1 MIEIIASPDL
11 DKISY
16 IDSNENPVPI
26 TDQNLIKTCQM
37 MKRVLGNSDI
47 FDEKLINEY
56 NEPVYEYIVEKTYI
70 MPEYDY
76 GPVYFKDKP
85 KQKMK
90 IAFNKL
96 FYEKINS

>member
-1 MIEIIASPDL
+1 MIEIIANTEL
-11 DKISY
+11 DQISY

-26 TDQNLIKTCQM
+26 TYQNLNKTCQM
-37 MKRVLGNSDI
+37 MKRVLGTNDI
-47 FDEKLINEY
+47 FDESLINEY

-76 GPVYFKDKP
+76 GPLNFKEQP

>member
-11 DKISY
+11 DIISY

-37 MKRVLGNSDI
+37 MKRILGTSDI

>member
-1 MIEIIASPDL
+1 MIEIIANTEL
-11 DKISY
+11 DQISY

-37 MKRVLGNSDI
+37 MKRVLGTNDI
-47 FDEKLINEY
+47 FDESLINEY

-76 GPVYFKDKP
+76 GPLNFKEQP

>member
-1 MIEIIASPDL
+1 MQS
-11 DKISY
+11 SFF
-16 IDSNENPVPI
+16 V
-26 TDQNLIKTCQM
+26 
-37 MKRVLGNSDI
+37 

>member
-1 MIEIIASPDL
+1 MIEIIANTEL
-11 DKISY
+11 DQVSY

-37 MKRVLGNSDI
+37 MKRVLGTNDI
-47 FDEKLINEY
+47 FDESLINEY

-76 GPVYFKDKP
+76 GPLNFKEKP